1 MSPEII
7 QTRREIEGGFNM
19 AAQVDLEKC
28 TKCGG
33 ITQPLCIEV
42 CPDQAIRLQDDRIV
56 VTEFL
61 CEDCNECG
69 FICPDH
75 AISIPLEL
83 VTF

>member
-1 MSPEII
+1 
-7 QTRREIEGGFNM
+7 
-19 AAQVDLEKC
+19 
-28 TKCGG
+28 
-33 ITQPLCIEV
+33 V